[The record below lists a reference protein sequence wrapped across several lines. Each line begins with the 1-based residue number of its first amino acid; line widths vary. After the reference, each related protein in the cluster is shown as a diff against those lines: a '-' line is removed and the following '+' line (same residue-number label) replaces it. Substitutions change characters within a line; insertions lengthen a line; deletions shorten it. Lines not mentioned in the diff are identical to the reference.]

1 MAEREAGTLTPLEFL
16 RFCWNQLT
24 SMRTALTLLFVG
36 ALAAIPGGLL
46 PQRPTSP
53 LKVKAY
59 LAENP
64 QVGAIYD
71 KLGFFDAYTSPWFS
85 AIYLLLLV
93 SLVGCIIPRIITYA
107 KGVRAQPV
115 VTPRNLTRLPASTTV
130 TAAAD
135 PLDRAEEFLRSK
147 KFRVRRDDADGSI
160 SAERGY
166 LREFGNL
173 VFHTSLVF
181 VLLGIAIGVLFGYR
195 GTSTVLVGSG
205 FSNNLSQYD
214 DIRSGAAFTDQDLPP
229 FSVLIDDFRVLF
241 ETGPVNTGQPT
252 EFTAKVRVVDSPNAT
267 PRDAV
272 IQVNRPL
279 DVRGAEVHLLGHGY
293 APKVTVRD
301 GQGNVAWSGPVIF
314 LPQDGMFNSQGVVK
328 APDARPE
335 RLAFEGWFVPTAPV
349 DSAAPRSL
357 FPDTYNPALYLNAWV
372 GPPRAE
378 DGVPENVYSLD
389 KTGMTQLKQAN
400 GDLLR
405 ERLKPGETWTL
416 PEGQGS
422 ISFDGYQRWV
432 TLQVSSTPGMPLTL
446 GSVMIGVAGLCLSLF
461 IRPRR
466 LWVRVRPDGTADV
479 AGLDRA
485 DARTGLEDDVL
496 ALADAVED
504 DKTD

>member
-1 MAEREAGTLTPLEFL
+1 
-16 RFCWNQLT
+16 
-24 SMRTALTLLFVG
+24 MRTALTLLFVG

-59 LAENP
+59 LDENP
-64 QVGAIYD
+64 KVGAIYD

-93 SLVGCIIPRIITYA
+93 SLVGCIIPRIMTHA
-107 KGVRAQPV
+107 RAVRAKPV
-115 VTPRNLTRLPASTTV
+115 PTPRNLTRLPASTIV
-130 TAAAD
+130 PAGAD
-135 PLDRAEEFLRSK
+135 PLDRAEEFLRGK
-147 KFRVRRDDADGSI
+147 RFRIRRDDADASI

-181 VLLGIAIGVLFGYR
+181 ILLGIAVGVLFGYR

-229 FSVLIDDFRVLF
+229 FSVLIDRFDVRF

-252 EFTAKVRVVDSPNAT
+252 DFTALVRVVDSPGAA
-267 PRDAV
+267 PRNAV
-272 IQVNRPL
+272 IKVNQPI
-279 DVRGAEVHLLGHGY
+279 DVAGAEVHLLGHGY

-314 LPQDGMFNSQGVVK
+314 LPQDGTFYSIGVVK

-335 RLAFEGWFVPTAPV
+335 RLAFEGIFVPTAPV
-349 DSAAPRSL
+349 DSAMPRSL
-357 FPDTYNPALYLNAWV
+357 FPDAYNPALFLNAWV
-372 GPPRAE
+372 GPPRVE

-389 KTGMTQLKQAN
+389 KRGMTQLTRPN

-405 ERLKPGETWTL
+405 QRLRQGETWTL
-416 PEGQGS
+416 PEGRGS

-432 TLQVSSTPGMPLTL
+432 TLQVSSTPGMWLTL
-446 GSVMIGVAGLCLSLF
+446 TSVMIGVAGLCLSLF
-461 IRPRR
+461 VRPRR
-466 LWVRVRPDGTADV
+466 LWIRVRPDGTAEV

-496 ALADAVED
+496 GLADAVED
-504 DKTD
+504 GKTD